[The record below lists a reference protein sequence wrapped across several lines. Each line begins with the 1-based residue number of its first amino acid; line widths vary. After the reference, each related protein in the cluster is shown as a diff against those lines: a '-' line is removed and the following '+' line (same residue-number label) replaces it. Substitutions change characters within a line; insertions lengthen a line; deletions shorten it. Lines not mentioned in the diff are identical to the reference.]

1 MQTSAI
7 PWKIKCDF
15 NTLPTLFHGETLPY
29 QAITYLCSCSHQYTY
44 LENKTLANHQPY
56 RCPICANETFLN
68 ANDFLKQL
76 SWYDPIENIFPKE
89 ILYALEPTIMYG
101 QGHYKLT
108 SHVNLKIPYTINLLR
123 NTIMYKEHQ
132 LFELSIDQQGK
143 ISQLLNVNFDFYGYD
158 KNVYDFEDDL
168 LKESIIDNCTLL
180 TRYKTKIVAMI
191 KSNKATHNLD
201 IPDECTSIND
211 IVFFIKYP
219 YLKSYEFIYW
229 KSIEFLPNHHSL
241 SFLDALNFINIR
253 KEKSIKKAFFEY
265 YTQQIQH
272 KKSFAF
278 HYIYA
283 LLHHI
288 KDPNIIIQ
296 ILHLPL
302 DISGDSSGSWEL
314 FFTFLTSHFDEKR
327 IAHLLKQ
334 FAQEEDYW
342 LIDTMELLSEV
353 SYDENHK
360 NIHYQEIN
368 SLRANYKEI
377 HDYVVHIH
385 SSLYKQTLSHQT
397 FAYTHQELA
406 PCIQTATYSV
416 RVPYTGLELFEWGE
430 KMHNCLAGYD
440 RAILSKNKLIYGF
453 FKEDELVFAIEI
465 QERKI
470 VQAKSKYNT
479 ELLSVEKDFL
489 NSWFEQ
495 FFKVNN
501 K

>member
-1 MQTSAI
+1 M
-7 PWKIKCDF
+7 
-15 NTLPTLFHGETLPY
+15 
-29 QAITYLCSCSHQYTY
+29 
-44 LENKTLANHQPY
+44 
-56 RCPICANETFLN
+56 
-68 ANDFLKQL
+68 
-76 SWYDPIENIFPKE
+76 
-89 ILYALEPTIMYG
+89 
-101 QGHYKLT
+101 
-108 SHVNLKIPYTINLLR
+108 
-123 NTIMYKEHQ
+123 
-132 LFELSIDQQGK
+132 
-143 ISQLLNVNFDFYGYD
+143 
-158 KNVYDFEDDL
+158 
-168 LKESIIDNCTLL
+168 
-180 TRYKTKIVAMI
+180 
-191 KSNKATHNLD
+191 
-201 IPDECTSIND
+201 
-211 IVFFIKYP
+211 
-219 YLKSYEFIYW
+219 
-229 KSIEFLPNHHSL
+229 
-241 SFLDALNFINIR
+241 
-253 KEKSIKKAFFEY
+253 
-265 YTQQIQH
+265 
-272 KKSFAF
+272 
-278 HYIYA
+278 
-283 LLHHI
+283 LHHI

-342 LIDTMELLSEV
+342 LVDTMELLSEV

-360 NIHYQEIN
+360 NIHYQAN
-368 SLRANYKEI
+368 NPLRANYKEV
-377 HDYVVHIH
+377 HDYVVHMH
-385 SSLYKQTLSHQT
+385 SSLYRQTLTHQT
-397 FAYTHQELA
+397 FTYTPKELT
-406 PCIQTATYSV
+406 PCIRTATYSV
-416 RVPYTGLELFEWGE
+416 HVPYTGLELFEWGE